1 VQPLSSHPCRSL
13 PVGFWLWATLLN
25 EPLLMKREPHRVSST
40 PTEELFEHFPRGLAV
55 LELSDA
61 NDVSTWRLASINPV
75 ASSLVAPSIETFLSS
90 TRLRL
95 GTFVD
100 LPALYLEILSKQRA
114 RILGIVETRGSGSYN
129 ERLYMV
135 SAFPASARCV
145 GILFEDAHS
154 MIAARSARA
163 LTERQLA
170 QTCEF
175 VGAILWRAEPETLR
189 FTYVS
194 AQAQAILGYWL
205 ERWIG
210 ETNFWKKHL
219 FPDDRERVASVCEKI
234 FSEHRRR
241 DFEFRMISMHGQIVW
256 FHAAAEVS
264 EEHGR
269 PPQLVGV
276 MNDITDLK
284 RAEERIRSLTSRLM
298 RLQDD
303 ERRHISRELHDSLGQ
318 YLTSIKINLELVKR
332 EGATLEERHRAL
344 LAESSE
350 TLERCVQ
357 EVRSV
362 SYLLHP
368 PLLDELGL
376 LAALRWFTA
385 GFAERSGIEVNLN
398 TPQAFSRLPQEMEL
412 ALFRIVQESLTNAQ
426 RHSGSAS
433 VWVTL
438 SEHKDRAE
446 VRITDSGAGVPS
458 DIVEQIKQGKAIDGV
473 GLRGMYERVRELGGQ
488 LEIESSGM
496 GTAITAVLP
505 LQFAGVKR
513 TRATE
518 ERETEEREAEE
529 EGRKSRFAGRPLET
543 TDFHIDSAASGTNGA
558 GETRGVQ
565 ERALKAARTR
575 HRRASR
581 RST

>member
-1 VQPLSSHPCRSL
+1 
-13 PVGFWLWATLLN
+13 
-25 EPLLMKREPHRVSST
+25 MKAPNRIAST
-40 PTEELFEHFPRGLAV
+40 TTEELFESFPRGLAV

-61 NDVSTWRLASINPV
+61 NDGFTWRLASINQV
-75 ASSLVAPSIETFLSS
+75 AASLVVASIETFLSS

-100 LPALYLEILSKQRA
+100 LPNLYCEILSKQRP
-114 RILGIVETRGSGSYN
+114 RTLGIVETRGSAPYN

-135 SAFPASARCV
+135 SAFPAGVRCV
-145 GILFEDAHS
+145 GILFEDAHT
-154 MIAARSARA
+154 MLAAHSARA

-175 VGAILWRAEPETLR
+175 VGAILWRAEPGTLR
-189 FTYVS
+189 FSYVS
-194 AQAQAILGYWL
+194 AQAQVILGYWL
-205 ERWIG
+205 ERWMD

-219 FPDDRERVASVCEKI
+219 LPADRERVASVCEKI
-234 FSEHRRR
+234 FGERRKR
-241 DFEFRMISMHGQIVW
+241 DFEFRMISAHGQIVW
-256 FHAAAEVS
+256 FHAAADVT

-276 MNDITDLK
+276 MNDITELK
-284 RAEERIRSLTSRLM
+284 RAEERIRELTSRLM

-332 EGATLEERHRAL
+332 EGAMLEERHRAL

-376 LAALRWFTA
+376 LAALRWFTS
-385 GFAERSGIEVNLN
+385 GFAERSGIELNLN
-398 TPQAFSRLPQEMEL
+398 APQAFSRLPQEMEL
-412 ALFRIVQESLTNAQ
+412 ALFRIVQESLTNVQ
-426 RHSGSAS
+426 RHSGSTS

-438 SEHKDRAE
+438 SEHQDRAE

-458 DIVEQIKQGKAIDGV
+458 DIIEKIKQGKAIEGV

-488 LEIESSGM
+488 LEIESSRM

-505 LQFAGVKR
+505 LQFAGAKR
-513 TRATE
+513 THAAEDREVE
-518 ERETEEREAEE
+518 ERESEE
-529 EGRKSRFAGRPLET
+529 EGRKSRVAGQPLET
-543 TDFHIDSAASGTNGA
+543 TDFRIDSAASGTNGA
-558 GETRGVQ
+558 GETRRVK
-565 ERALKAARTR
+565 ERALRAARAR
-575 HRRASR
+575 DRRASR